1 MSKLVI
7 SGYYGFGNAGDEAML
22 AAILEAILEVIPN
35 ADITVIS
42 GNPKD
47 TMRKHGVN
55 AIPRLSPVA
64 VYKAIKQCDLLI
76 SGGGSLLQDVTSDR
90 SLYYYLSI
98 IRLAAM
104 FNKKIMLYA
113 QGIGPLTRDM
123 AKKSVGK
130 VLNLVDLITVRD
142 EISRQ
147 ELVALGVTKPPI
159 HVTADAV
166 LSMHPVDSLLGKRLL
181 KDYTLKGVSPK
192 IGVSLRRWK
201 HETAYRIDLARAL
214 DALHEE
220 CNGNIIFIPMQHPAD
235 TNEAFAVA
243 KLMKHEPIILEK
255 SYTTTE
261 LLALAGSMDLLIGVR
276 LHALVFASLMEKP
289 VIGISYDPK
298 IDNFLHMIGKT
309 PIGTLMALDS
319 DMVAK
324 EGKRLLEDPAAN
336 SETLTR
342 IRALREE
349 SLRNAHFA
357 FSLLTDTT
365 VR

>member
-22 AAILEAILEVIPN
+22 AAILEAILEVIPT
-35 ADITVIS
+35 AEITVIS

-55 AIPRLSPVA
+55 AVPRLSPMP
-64 VYKAIKQCDLLI
+64 VYNAIKNCDMLI

-113 QGIGPLTRDM
+113 QGIGPLRREM

-142 EISRQ
+142 EISRN
-147 ELVALGVTKPPI
+147 ELLELGVKKPPI

-166 LSMHPVDSLLGKRLL
+166 LSMHPVDFSIGKRLL
-181 KDYTLKGVSPK
+181 KEYDLKGVNPK
-192 IGVSLRRWK
+192 IGVSLRAWK
-201 HETAYRIDLARAL
+201 NETAYRSDMARAL
-214 DALHEE
+214 DMLYEE
-220 CNGNIIFIPMQHPAD
+220 CNGNIIFIPMQHPTD
-235 TNEAFAVA
+235 TNEAYEVA
-243 KLMKHEPIILEK
+243 KLMKNKPIILEK
-255 SYTTTE
+255 TYTTTE
-261 LLALAGSMDLLIGVR
+261 LLALTGSMDLLIGVR

-309 PIGTLMALDS
+309 SIGTLMALDS
-319 DMVAK
+319 EMVAK
-324 EGKRLLEDPAAN
+324 EGTRLLCEADAN
-336 SETLTR
+336 NKTLER
-342 IRALREE
+342 IRKLREE
-349 SLRNAHFA
+349 SLRNAHFV
-357 FSLLTDTT
+357 FSLLADSNN
-365 VR
+365 R